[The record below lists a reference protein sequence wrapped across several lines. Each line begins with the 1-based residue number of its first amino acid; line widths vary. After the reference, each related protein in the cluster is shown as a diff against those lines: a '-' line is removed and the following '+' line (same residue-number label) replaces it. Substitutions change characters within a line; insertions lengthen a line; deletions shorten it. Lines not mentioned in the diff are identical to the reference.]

1 MSEEVLLNIDQE
13 ELWERWRCQVDKG
26 QTPLR
31 VDKFLSQHMAGT
43 SRNRIQNAADAGNV
57 WVNGKPVNSNYKVK
71 PHCV

>member
-43 SRNRIQNAADAGNV
+43 SRNRIQ
-57 WVNGKPVNSNYKVK
+57 KCS
-71 PHCV
+71 